1 MTWLKGMLIGLGA
14 LIGLLVLALV
24 VGFVA
29 TSGDYTVPATA
40 ADDPTVPTI
49 ELNGG
54 VFHAETFGDLEDPV
68 LIVVH
73 GGPGADYRSLLD
85 LKALSDDYFVVFYDQ
100 RGTGL
105 SPRVEDPSE
114 LTYELYVDDL
124 AAFVDHFGQGRPVNL
139 LGHSFGGAIVTTYTG
154 RFPDKVDHLVLAEP
168 APLTNE
174 MAEIGPNLTRAPIGA
189 YVRGLFES
197 FHIQDPP
204 DDKATFDHVTGQV
217 MIAANP
223 GYWCSETPPASV
235 KGWRFGY
242 DAYQNVAASVFDKNG
257 DQISAIEGIE
267 QFDNEVLFMVGSCN
281 TVIGEEFQRRQMAYF
296 ESAELVVIEGT
307 GHELIAEE
315 PEQSLATVRAYLG
328 ESAASAK

>member
-1 MTWLKGMLIGLGA
+1 MLIGLGA

-54 VFHAETFGDLEDPV
+54 VFHAETFGDPEDPV

-114 LTYELYVDDL
+114 LTYERYVDDL
-124 AAFVDHFGQGRPVNL
+124 AAFVDHFGQGQPVNL
-139 LGHSFGGAIVTTYTG
+139 LGHSFGGAIVTTYAG

-168 APLTNE
+168 APLTEE
-174 MAEIGPNLTRAPIGA
+174 MAEIGPNLTRAPLGA
-189 YVRGLFES
+189 YVRGLFEA
-197 FHIQDPP
+197 FHIQNPP
-204 DDKATFDHVTGQV
+204 DDKATFDHVTAQI

-223 GYWCSETPPASV
+223 GYWCNETPPDAVAGS
-235 KGWRFGY
+235 RFSY
-242 DAYQNVAASVFDKNG
+242 DAYQNVAASFYDENG

-267 QFDNEVLFMVGSCN
+267 QFDNEALFIVGGCN
-281 TVIGEEFQRRQMAYF
+281 NVIGEAFQREQMTYF
-296 ESAELVVIEGT
+296 NRAQLVVIEGT
-307 GHELIAEE
+307 GHEMVADQ
-315 PEQSLATVRAYLG
+315 PEQSLAAVRAYLG
-328 ESAASAK
+328 GSAASAK